1 MKTTI
6 RTLSSI
12 FIVFTIAFASE
23 VNLNEEAKS
32 VNNSSSDKQA
42 VNSDVAP
49 IDIKLIQET
58 RIKKA
63 IKDKKYAESIHNK
76 HLQEKSPS
84 KTDIQEKDVL
94 SSWAKDI
101 QSKLTVI
108 NLKRENGK
116 KAIELPSSPKSN

>member
-1 MKTTI
+1 MKTT
-6 RTLSSI
+6 RALSSI
-12 FIVFTIAFASE
+12 FIVFTIAFSSDT
-23 VNLNEEAKS
+23 NSNEEATS
-32 VNNSSSDKQA
+32 ANNSSSDKQS
-42 VNSDVAP
+42 VSSDVAP

-63 IKDKKYAESIHNK
+63 IKDKKYAESTYNK
-76 HLQEKSPS
+76 HLREKSAG
-84 KTDIQEKDVL
+84 KADIQKKDVL

-116 KAIELPSSPKSN
+116 KAIELPSSLNSN

>member
-1 MKTTI
+1 
-6 RTLSSI
+6 RALSSI
-12 FIVFTIAFASE
+12 FIVFTIAFASDT
-23 VNLNEEAKS
+23 NSNEEATS
-32 VNNSSSDKQA
+32 ANNSSSDKQS
-42 VNSDVAP
+42 VSSDVAP

-63 IKDKKYAESIHNK
+63 IKDKKYAESTYNK
-76 HLQEKSPS
+76 HLREKSAG
-84 KTDIQEKDVL
+84 KADIQKKDVL

>member
-1 MKTTI
+1 MKTI
-6 RTLSSI
+6 RALSSI
-12 FIVFTIAFASE
+12 FIVFTIAFASDT
-23 VNLNEEAKS
+23 NSNEEATS
-32 VNNSSSDKQA
+32 ANNSSSDKQV

-63 IKDKKYAESIHNK
+63 IKDKKYAEAIYNK
-76 HLQEKSPS
+76 QLQVGNGS
-84 KTDIQEKDVL
+84 KADLHKKDVL

-101 QSKLTVI
+101 QSKLTVK

-116 KAIELPSSPKSN
+116 KAIELPSSLKSN

>member
-1 MKTTI
+1 MKTI
-6 RTLSSI
+6 RALSSI
-12 FIVFTIAFASE
+12 FIVFTIAFASDT
-23 VNLNEEAKS
+23 NSNEEATS
-32 VNNSSSDKQA
+32 ANNSSSDKQS
-42 VNSDVAP
+42 VSSDVAP

-63 IKDKKYAESIHNK
+63 IKDKKYAESTYNK
-76 HLQEKSPS
+76 HLQEKSAS
-84 KTDIQEKDVL
+84 KADIQKKDVL

-116 KAIELPSSPKSN
+116 KAIELPSSLNSN

>member
-1 MKTTI
+1 MKTI
-6 RTLSSI
+6 RALSSI
-12 FIVFTIAFASE
+12 FIVFTIAFASDT
-23 VNLNEEAKS
+23 NSNEEATS
-32 VNNSSSDKQA
+32 ANNSSSNKQV

-63 IKDKKYAESIHNK
+63 IKDKKYAESTYNK
-76 HLQEKSPS
+76 QLQEKSAS
-84 KTDIQEKDVL
+84 KADIQKKDVL

-101 QSKLTVI
+101 QSKLTII

-116 KAIELPSSPKSN
+116 KSY

>member
-1 MKTTI
+1 MKII
-6 RTLSSI
+6 RILSFI
-12 FIVFTIAFASE
+12 FIVFTIAFASDT
-23 VNLNEEAKS
+23 NSIEEATS
-32 VNNSSSDKQA
+32 ANNPSSDKQS

-63 IKDKKYAESIHNK
+63 IKDKEYADATYNK
-76 HLQEKSPS
+76 HLQEKSAS
-84 KTDIQEKDVL
+84 KVDVQKKDVL

-101 QSKLTVI
+101 QSKLTVK

-116 KAIELPSSPKSN
+116 KAIELPPSLKSN

>member
-1 MKTTI
+1 MKTI
-6 RTLSSI
+6 RALSSI
-12 FIVFTIAFASE
+12 FIVFTIAFSSDT
-23 VNLNEEAKS
+23 NSIEEATS
-32 VNNSSSDKQA
+32 ANNPSSDKQS

-63 IKDKKYAESIHNK
+63 IKDKKYADATYNK
-76 HLQEKSPS
+76 HLQEKSAS
-84 KTDIQEKDVL
+84 KVDVQKKDVL

-101 QSKLTVI
+101 QSKLTVK

-116 KAIELPSSPKSN
+116 KVIELPSSLKSN

>member
-1 MKTTI
+1 MKTI
-6 RTLSSI
+6 RALSSI
-12 FIVFTIAFASE
+12 FIVFTIAFASDT
-23 VNLNEEAKS
+23 NSNEEATS
-32 VNNSSSDKQA
+32 ANNSSSDKQS
-42 VNSDVAP
+42 VSSDVAP

-63 IKDKKYAESIHNK
+63 IKDKKYAESTYNK
-76 HLQEKSPS
+76 HLREKSAG
-84 KTDIQEKDVL
+84 KADIQKKDVL

-116 KAIELPSSPKSN
+116 KAIELPSSLNSN

>member
-1 MKTTI
+1 MKATK
-6 RTLSSI
+6 TLSSI
-12 FIVFTIAFASE
+12 FIVFTIAFASDK
-23 VNLNEEAKS
+23 NSNEEATS
-32 VNNSSSDKQA
+32 ANNSSSDKQS

-63 IKDKKYAESIHNK
+63 IKDKKYADAIYNK
-76 HLQEKSPS
+76 HLQEKSAS
-84 KTDIQEKDVL
+84 KADIQKKDVL

>member
-1 MKTTI
+1 MKTI
-6 RTLSSI
+6 RALSSI
-12 FIVFTIAFASE
+12 FIVFTIAFASDT
-23 VNLNEEAKS
+23 NSNEEATS
-32 VNNSSSDKQA
+32 VNNSSSNKQS
-42 VNSDVAP
+42 VNSDVVP

-63 IKDKKYAESIHNK
+63 IKDKKYAESTHNK
-76 HLQEKSPS
+76 HLQEKSAS
-84 KTDIQEKDVL
+84 KADIQKKDVL

-116 KAIELPSSPKSN
+116 KAIELPSSLKSN

>member
-1 MKTTI
+1 MKTI
-6 RTLSSI
+6 RALSSI
-12 FIVFTIAFASE
+12 FIVFTIAFASDT
-23 VNLNEEAKS
+23 NSNEEATS
-32 VNNSSSDKQA
+32 ANNSSSDKQS

-63 IKDKKYAESIHNK
+63 IKDKKYAESTYNK
-76 HLQEKSPS
+76 HLQEKSAS
-84 KTDIQEKDVL
+84 KADIQKKDVL

-116 KAIELPSSPKSN
+116 KAIELPSSLNSN

>member
-1 MKTTI
+1 MKTI
-6 RTLSSI
+6 RALSSI
-12 FIVFTIAFASE
+12 FIVFTIAFASDT
-23 VNLNEEAKS
+23 NSNEEATS
-32 VNNSSSDKQA
+32 ANNSSSDKQS
-42 VNSDVAP
+42 VSSDVAP

-63 IKDKKYAESIHNK
+63 IKDKKYAESTYNK
-76 HLQEKSPS
+76 HLQEKSAS
-84 KTDIQEKDVL
+84 KADIQKKDVL

>member
-1 MKTTI
+1 MKTI
-6 RTLSSI
+6 RALSSI
-12 FIVFTIAFASE
+12 FIVFTIAFASDT
-23 VNLNEEAKS
+23 NSNEEATS
-32 VNNSSSDKQA
+32 ANNSSSDKQS

-63 IKDKKYAESIHNK
+63 IKDKKYAEAIYNK
-76 HLQEKSPS
+76 HLQEKNAS
-84 KTDIQEKDVL
+84 KADIQKKDVL

-116 KAIELPSSPKSN
+116 KAIELPSSLKSN

>member
-1 MKTTI
+1 MKAT

-12 FIVFTIAFASE
+12 FIVFTIAFASGT
-23 VNLNEEAKS
+23 NSNEEAMS
-32 VNNSSSDKQA
+32 ANNSSSDKQS

-63 IKDKKYAESIHNK
+63 IKDKKYADAIYNK
-76 HLQEKSPS
+76 HLQEKSAS
-84 KTDIQEKDVL
+84 KADIQKKDVL

-116 KAIELPSSPKSN
+116 KAIELPSSPKTN

>member
-1 MKTTI
+1 MKTI
-6 RTLSSI
+6 RALSSI

-23 VNLNEEAKS
+23 TNSNEEATS
-32 VNNSSSDKQA
+32 ANNSSSDKQS

-63 IKDKKYAESIHNK
+63 IKDKKYAESTYNK
-76 HLQEKSPS
+76 HLQEKSAS
-84 KTDIQEKDVL
+84 KADIQKKDVL

-116 KAIELPSSPKSN
+116 KAIELPPSLKSN

>member
-1 MKTTI
+1 MKTI
-6 RTLSSI
+6 RALSSI
-12 FIVFTIAFASE
+12 FIVFTIAFASDT
-23 VNLNEEAKS
+23 NSNEEATS
-32 VNNSSSDKQA
+32 VNKLSSNKQS

-63 IKDKKYAESIHNK
+63 IKDKKYAESTYNK
-76 HLQEKSPS
+76 QLQEKSAS
-84 KTDIQEKDVL
+84 KADIQKKDVL

-116 KAIELPSSPKSN
+116 KAIELPSSLNSN

>member
-1 MKTTI
+1 MKTI
-6 RTLSSI
+6 RALSSI
-12 FIVFTIAFASE
+12 FIVFTIAFASDT
-23 VNLNEEAKS
+23 NSNEEATS
-32 VNNSSSDKQA
+32 VNNSSSDKQS
-42 VNSDVAP
+42 VSSDVAP
-49 IDIKLIQET
+49 INIKLIQET

-63 IKDKKYAESIHNK
+63 IKDKKYAESTYNK
-76 HLQEKSPS
+76 HLQEKSAS
-84 KTDIQEKDVL
+84 KADIQKKDVL

>member
-1 MKTTI
+1 MKTI
-6 RTLSSI
+6 RALSSI
-12 FIVFTIAFASE
+12 FIVFTIAFASDT
-23 VNLNEEAKS
+23 NSNEEATS
-32 VNNSSSDKQA
+32 ANNSSSDKQS
-42 VNSDVAP
+42 VSSDVAP

-63 IKDKKYAESIHNK
+63 IKDKKYAESTYNK
-76 HLQEKSPS
+76 HLREKSAG
-84 KTDIQEKDVL
+84 KADIQKKDVL

>member
-1 MKTTI
+1 MKAT

-12 FIVFTIAFASE
+12 FIVFTIAFASDK
-23 VNLNEEAKS
+23 NSNEEATS
-32 VNNSSSDKQA
+32 ANNSSSDKQS
-42 VNSDVAP
+42 VSSDVAP

-63 IKDKKYAESIHNK
+63 IKDKKYADAIYNK
-76 HLQEKSPS
+76 HLQEKSAS
-84 KTDIQEKDVL
+84 KADIQKKDVL

>member
-1 MKTTI
+1 MKAT

-23 VNLNEEAKS
+23 TNSNEEATS
-32 VNNSSSDKQA
+32 ANNSSSDKQI

-49 IDIKLIQET
+49 INIKLIQET

-63 IKDKKYAESIHNK
+63 IKDKKYADSIYNK
-76 HLQEKSPS
+76 HLQEKSAS
-84 KTDIQEKDVL
+84 KADIQKKDVL

-116 KAIELPSSPKSN
+116 KAIELPPSLKSN